1 MEPSGAAPVPSSVLE
16 GAAVQ
21 ESALVRALL
30 AERLVAVLATL
41 DPDGAPHV
49 VPVWFAERSG
59 QIVLATS
66 SRSRKIRNLER
77 DARATLCVHDS
88 RPGAEVCGASLR
100 GRAEI
105 VRGAAAETLVELVH
119 DRYVTPAGA
128 KLPAVGEFL
137 SYDDV
142 AVVFTPEAAWTW
154 DERDNPA
161 AEALRASGEARPLVP
176 TAPRAA
182 DPEMMRT

>member
-1 MEPSGAAPVPSSVLE
+1 MEPSGAAPEPSRVLE

-41 DPDGAPHV
+41 DADGAPHV

-77 DARATLCVHDS
+77 DARATVCVHDS

-105 VRGAAAETLVELVH
+105 VRGTAAAALVELVH
-119 DRYVTPAGA
+119 DRYVTPVGA

-142 AVVFTPEAAWTW
+142 AVVFTPDAAWTW

-176 TAPRAA
+176 TAPRTT
-182 DPEMMRT
+182 DPGMMRT